1 MPRNDDDDD
10 RPRRRRRRDDEDDDD
25 RPRSRR
31 RAQRDWRDADEDDY
45 GDRPRRK
52 KRRPT
57 ETSTVGAIGLA
68 IGAIGLLV
76 SFMPCFASISLIPA
90 GIGLIVGFIGLYL
103 AQRSDGRQGY
113 GVPITAMAIS
123 FAAVLV
129 AVGWLVVGKEF
140 RKEMTKRLDR
150 EDREIQAEMAKEE
163 ARHKAEV
170 AQASKDVQAA
180 SPDAVI
186 RVTAAQFYQAYDN
199 DSDRADRFYK
209 NKVIE
214 VTGVVHEVDF
224 QGEVYTVHLKAGREE
239 HETVDCNFA
248 KNPEMRERLAQL
260 RPGQTVTIR
269 GKCLGDG
276 SDLEACI
283 LVE

>member
-1 MPRNDDDDD
+1 MSRSDRYDD
-10 RPRRRRRRDDEDDDD
+10 RPRRRKRRDEEEDEDD
-25 RPRSRR
+25 RPRARR
-31 RAQRDWRDADEDDY
+31 RAHREYRDPDEDD
-45 GDRPRRK
+45 GRPRRK

-57 ETSTVGAIGLA
+57 ETSTVGTIGLV
-68 IGAIGLLV
+68 IGGIGLLV

-90 GIGLIVGFIGLYL
+90 GIGLIVGFVGLYL
-103 AQRSDGRQGY
+103 AQRSEGRQGY

-140 RKEMTKRLDR
+140 RKEMAKRWDR
-150 EDREIQAEMAKEE
+150 EDKDFAAEVAKEE
-163 ARHKAEV
+163 ARHKADI
-170 AQASKDVQAA
+170 AQAAKDVQAA

-186 RVTAAQFYQAYDN
+186 RVSAAQFYKAYDD

-214 VTGVVHEVDF
+214 VTGVVHEVNF
-224 QGEVYTVHLKAGREE
+224 QGDVYTVLLKGGPQE

-248 KNPEMRERLAQL
+248 KNPEARERLAQL